1 MPALFYVALVLFLC
15 IIYAASYII
24 WMRRQWVD
32 YRYKKETVELELEPF
47 GDEELNFEEE
57 EIQRGKLIVI
67 DV

>member
-1 MPALFYVALVLFLC
+1 MPALFYVAVVIFLC
-15 IIYAASYII
+15 IIYAASYVI

-32 YRYKKETVELELEPF
+32 YRYKKDSVKLELEPF
-47 GDEELNFEEE
+47 DDEHIDFEEE